1 MPVRSIQLL
10 RKIGFAEG
18 VSFLLL
24 LFIAMPL
31 KYFMGLPEAVKFAG
45 WAHGILFVAYSAA
58 VLYVR
63 ETCNWSL
70 LNCFIA
76 FAAGLFPFGTFILD
90 RRLKKETIVA
100 EELTIQNN
108 K

>member
-1 MPVRSIQLL
+1 MPERSIQML
-10 RKIGFAEG
+10 RKIGLAEG

-24 LFIAMPL
+24 LFVAMPL

-45 WAHGILFVAYSAA
+45 WAHGVLFVAYSAA

-70 LNCFIA
+70 LKSLMA
-76 FAAGLFPFGTFILD
+76 LGAGLLPFGTFLLD
-90 RRLKKETIVA
+90 RELKKQMVPVTEKA
-100 EELTIQNN
+100 
-108 K
+108 

>member
-1 MPVRSIQLL
+1 MPERSIQML
-10 RKIGFAEG
+10 RKIGLAEG

-24 LFIAMPL
+24 LFVAMPL

-45 WAHGILFVAYSAA
+45 WAHGVLFVAYSAA

-70 LNCFIA
+70 LKSIMA
-76 FAAGLFPFGTFILD
+76 LGAGLLPFGTFLLD
-90 RRLKKETIVA
+90 RELKKQMVPVTEKA
-100 EELTIQNN
+100 
-108 K
+108 